1 MALPY
6 MGNTGNTVINNAI
19 TAIKK
24 STGLIAPTE
33 AEIEANSS
41 DDGSESNTNK
51 DGTNRQARR
60 LKKKISKNNNP

>member
-6 MGNTGNTVINNAI
+6 MANTGNTVINNAI
-19 TAIKK
+19 DAIKK

-33 AEIEANSS
+33 AEIVADSADGGSS
-41 DDGSESNTNK
+41 ASK

-60 LKKKISKNNNP
+60 LKKKIGKNNNP

>member
-6 MGNTGNTVINNAI
+6 MANTGNTVINDAI
-19 TAIKK
+19 AAIKK

-33 AEIEANSS
+33 AEIEA
-41 DDGSESNTNK
+41 ESTENGANK

-60 LKKKISKNNNP
+60 LKKKIGKNNNP